1 MLTAFNLDQVQVT
14 DAYYVNA
21 FDKVVEYLLRLEP
34 DRLLAG
40 FRAVA
45 QGKDPAKEENINLY
59 GGWEGGWSLLRGHT
73 MGHYLTALAQ
83 AYKQTERSNPDLNG
97 QLGEKISRTIDGL
110 HACQSASANGY
121 LFASLETHFDIIEGK
136 AEGRHWVPWYTMHK
150 LVAGTVDVY
159 RYTGNEKALEIASK
173 LGDWAYERTSKWDGE
188 LRRRVLNI
196 EYGGMNIAL
205 YDLYKI
211 TKSAK
216 HLQAAKMFDEDDLFA
231 EVAKGNDVLENKHAN
246 TQIPKFIGAANR
258 YQVLGE
264 EASFYRKAA
273 ERFWEMVVQDH
284 TYVTGGNS
292 ECEHFR
298 RPGRLNQNRTNL
310 NNETC
315 NAYNMLLLA
324 RKLFKLS
331 GEVKYADF
339 YERALIN
346 EIMASLHPETGMTT
360 YFKPMATGYFKAFGT
375 ETNSFWCCTGTGM
388 ENFTKLNDSIYFHD
402 GRALYINLY
411 LSSKLEWAE
420 RELDLELRADLPN
433 SERVLLTINSAPAAK
448 QALKFRIPS
457 WVSADG
463 QIKVAVNGE
472 TISAIEQAGYLVVDR
487 IWAKGDTVELHLPLE
502 VQVNPLPD
510 NENVVAFSYGPV
522 VLCATFGSEEMK
534 IEPHWAS
541 VKATLP
547 SSLAINENI
556 VIQDCSIEAWLE
568 NIKANLVRTPGK
580 LEFCL
585 KGTDR
590 DSELTLVPYYLE
602 YQERYGIYFRLV
614 LAGTEEAERL
624 AQVQKWAESKEELD
638 FVQITN
644 DQSELVHNLRGSTLV
659 GSHWGANFR
668 QAGGGKAD
676 ESFFSYDLAV
686 DPKRANYL
694 EVTYLS
700 EDAGTKFNIY
710 VDDQLLKEEV
720 IAEKDSRFYREH
732 YEIPT
737 AFLQGKNKITVKF
750 AVTKEGSRLRI
761 FDRVVLSAEG

>member
-1 MLTAFNLDQVQVT
+1 
-14 DAYYVNA
+14 
-21 FDKVVEYLLRLEP
+21 
-34 DRLLAG
+34 
-40 FRAVA
+40 
-45 QGKDPAKEENINLY
+45 
-59 GGWEGGWSLLRGHT
+59 
-73 MGHYLTALAQ
+73 
-83 AYKQTERSNPDLNG
+83 
-97 QLGEKISRTIDGL
+97 
-110 HACQSASANGY
+110 
-121 LFASLETHFDIIEGK
+121 
-136 AEGRHWVPWYTMHK
+136 
-150 LVAGTVDVY
+150 
-159 RYTGNEKALEIASK
+159 
-173 LGDWAYERTSKWDGE
+173 
-188 LRRRVLNI
+188 
-196 EYGGMNIAL
+196 
-205 YDLYKI
+205 
-211 TKSAK
+211 
-216 HLQAAKMFDEDDLFA
+216 MFDEDDLFA

-433 SERVLLTINSAPAAK
+433 SERILLTINSAPAAK

-457 WVSADG
+457 WVRADG

-502 VQVNPLPD
+502 VQVTPLPD

-590 DSELTLVPYYLE
+590 DSELTLPH
-602 YQERYGIYFRLV
+602 
-614 LAGTEEAERL
+614 AT
-624 AQVQKWAESKEELD
+624 
-638 FVQITN
+638 
-644 DQSELVHNLRGSTLV
+644 
-659 GSHWGANFR
+659 
-668 QAGGGKAD
+668 
-676 ESFFSYDLAV
+676 
-686 DPKRANYL
+686 
-694 EVTYLS
+694 
-700 EDAGTKFNIY
+700 
-710 VDDQLLKEEV
+710 
-720 IAEKDSRFYREH
+720 
-732 YEIPT
+732 
-737 AFLQGKNKITVKF
+737 
-750 AVTKEGSRLRI
+750 
-761 FDRVVLSAEG
+761 